1 MHRLLG
7 ILLCLGFFVGLPAR
21 AAAAEPEETGPKAAP
36 GLQVE
41 AFLDRDSLRPGGTGH
56 LDVWIVNPSDLA
68 LSRTVLHVV
77 APPFLELRRGSCTGA
92 PLGRDLVLGPME
104 PRSLLHRHFCVKA
117 GYRIREG
124 ETRLTLLVEH
134 AWPRPDREEG
144 VALLTVE
151 EPVQIGIFGT
161 GEVGGV
167 SIGVIALILPGLL
180 FFQILRLRGVGW
192 AVSLEDFPMATL
204 SIVFSVLLQLVT
216 QWGSEGLTGPVELL
230 GACLLS
236 VILAWIVASAWKA
249 YENRKDTKIAEGES
263 TATVLRKLI
272 RQYPDATAP
281 KAILTLA
288 DGSRLEGSLAA
299 YTEKGAVI
307 LGSYRVDVN
316 QLPVDLQSAAQKL
329 ADAGNLFD
337 LALWVEQNGIDL
349 QSEYDL
355 QQVDPKGGTK
365 SLRGPLFTD
374 RKEVKDLKADPAGG
388 YGPPLA
394 LSAKTAQKHQS
405 RSGDRP

>member
-1 MHRLLG
+1 MPRLFS
-7 ILLCLGFFVGLPAR
+7 ILLCLGFFMGSP
-21 AAAAEPEETGPKAAP
+21 AAAAEPAAAPPTP

-56 LDVWIVNPSDLA
+56 LEVWVVNPSDLA

-92 PLGRDLVLGPME
+92 PLGRDLALGPME

-124 ETRLTLLVEH
+124 ETRITLLVEH
-134 AWPRPDREEG
+134 AWPRADREEG

-151 EPVQIGIFGT
+151 KPVQIGLFGT

-180 FFQILRLRGVGW
+180 FFQVLRLLGVGW
-192 AVSLEDFPMATL
+192 AVSLDAFPMTTL
-204 SIVFSVLLQLVT
+204 SVVFSVLLQLVT

-230 GACLLS
+230 GACLVS
-236 VILAWIVASAWKA
+236 VILAWIVASSWKA
-249 YENRKDTKIAEGES
+249 YENRRDTKIAEGES
-263 TATVLRKLI
+263 AATVLRKLL
-272 RQYPDATAP
+272 RKYPDATAP
-281 KAILTLA
+281 KASLTLA

-307 LGSYRVDVN
+307 LGSYE
-316 QLPVDLQSAAQKL
+316 LDLDKLQPDARAEAQRL
-329 ADAGNLFD
+329 ANKGNLFD
-337 LALWVEQNGIDL
+337 LALWVEENGIDL
-349 QSEYDL
+349 
-355 QQVDPKGGTK
+355 DPVHEVRRGDSNGG
-365 SLRGPLFTD
+365 SLRGPIFKD
-374 RKEVKDLKADPAGG
+374 RKEVKDLKSDLTGG
-388 YGPPLA
+388 YGPPLGI
-394 LSAKTAQKHQS
+394 LQKHQG
-405 RSGDRP
+405 RS